1 MPVSNFK
8 PLEYDYRSSRP
19 IRTLFYLLNR
29 KWPYYVGLVFVF
41 TVKQLPLWAVPFLL
55 SRVINTLADPKIYPI
70 GRLPLYFV
78 VMAVLALQ
86 NILSHTF
93 FVSLLSGAVRDMEKR
108 LRSAVAMRLQ
118 QLSIAFHGRTE
129 SGRLQ
134 TKVLRDVEQIQTM
147 CMYLGEMGIG
157 AVLTCLLAVGVTAVR
172 EPRLLI
178 FYVILVPLSAGL
190 RTVFRRQMRERN
202 RAFRSEVEQM
212 SSEITEMINMIP
224 VARAHGL
231 EDEAARRSN
240 EKFHAVHERGRRL
253 DLMNALFGSSS
264 WVTFQLSMVT
274 GLSVLSWLCW
284 KGWINVGEIVLFQ
297 GLFSMIVM
305 SVTGLLNMYPQ
316 IARGVE
322 SIHSLGEVIECPD
335 IEHNEGRRIV
345 ESVDGRVQFEA
356 VSFAHENARESA
368 VRDFSLSVE
377 PGECIALVGP
387 SGAGKSTLVQLLI
400 GFYRAQQGRLLLD
413 GTDIEEL
420 DMRTF
425 RRFVSV
431 VPQETVLFSGSM
443 RDNITYGRQSVSDET
458 LWDVLKL
465 ANLTEVVD
473 DLPNGLDT
481 RIGED
486 GALLSGGQR
495 QRIAIARALVRDPR
509 ILILDEATSALD
521 VVSEKLV
528 QEAID
533 HAIQNRTTFVVAHR
547 LSTIRQ
553 ADRIVV
559 MKDGRLEEIGSY
571 DELMERRGLF
581 FEMQQLQTLD

>member
-1 MPVSNFK
+1 MKISRIR
-8 PLEYDYRSSRP
+8 PLEYDYRSNRP
-19 IRTLFYLLNR
+19 IHTLFYLLNR
-29 KWPYYVGLVFVF
+29 QWKHYALLILLYV
-41 TVKQLPLWAVPFLL
+41 VKNLPMWATPFLL
-55 SRVINTLADPKIYPI
+55 AHVINTLSDSETYPI
-70 GRLPLYFV
+70 DRLPLYFI
-78 VMAVLALQ
+78 VMAVMVLQ

-93 FVSLLSGAVRDMEKR
+93 FISLLSGAVRDMEKR

-118 QLSIAFHGRTE
+118 QLSIAFHDRTE

-147 CMYLGEMGIG
+147 CMFLGEFGIG
-157 AVLTCLLAVGVTAVR
+157 AVLTCFLAITVTAIK

-178 FYVILVPLSAGL
+178 FYLILVPLSAGL
-190 RTVFRRQMRERN
+190 RTVFRRQMQARN

-231 EDEAARRSN
+231 EGEAARRSD
-240 EKFHAVHERGRRL
+240 EKFQAVHESGRLL
-253 DLMNALFGSSS
+253 DRTNAIFSSSS
-264 WVTFQLSMVT
+264 WVTFQISMIT

-284 KGWINVGEIVLFQ
+284 RGWINVGEIVLFQ

-316 IARGVE
+316 IARGIE
-322 SIHSLGEVIECPD
+322 SIRSLGEVIECPD
-335 IEHNEGRRIV
+335 IEHNEDRRIV
-345 ESVDGRVQFEA
+345 ESVEGRVQFEN
-356 VSFAHENARESA
+356 VSFMYENARESA
-368 VRDFSLSVE
+368 VHDFSLAVE
-377 PGECIALVGP
+377 PGECIALVGA
-387 SGAGKSTLVQLLI
+387 SGAGKSTLAQLLI
-400 GFYRAQQGRLLLD
+400 GFHRPQQGRILLD
-413 GTDIEEL
+413 GTDMEEL

-431 VPQETVLFSGSM
+431 VPQETVLFSGSL
-443 RDNITYGRQSVSDET
+443 RDNITYGRNGVSEET
-458 LWDVLKL
+458 VQNVLKM
-465 ANLTEVVD
+465 ANLTEMVEG
-473 DLPNGLDT
+473 LPSGLDT

-495 QRIAIARALVRDPR
+495 QRIAIARALVRDPS

-521 VVSEKLV
+521 VVSEKNV

-533 HAIQNRTTFVVAHR
+533 RAIQNRTTFIVAHR

-559 MKDGRLEEIGSY
+559 MKNGRIEEIGSY
-571 DELMERRGLF
+571 DELTARGGLF
-581 FEMQQLQTLD
+581 CEMQKLQH

>member
-1 MPVSNFK
+1 MYK
-8 PLEYDYRSSRP
+8 PLEYDYRSNRP
-19 IRTLFYLLNR
+19 IRTLFYLLDR
-29 KWPYYVGLVFVF
+29 KWPSYVLLIL
-41 TVKQLPLWAVPFLL
+41 THIVKQSPVWAVPFLL
-55 SRVINTLADPKIYPI
+55 ARVINTLADSQTYPV
-70 GRLPLYFV
+70 GHLPLYFIL
-78 VMAVLALQ
+78 MAVLVLQ

-93 FVSLLSGAVRDMEKR
+93 FASMLSGSVRNMEKR
-108 LRSAVAMRLQ
+108 LRSAVAVRLQ
-118 QLSIAFHGRTE
+118 QLSISFHDRTE

-134 TKVLRDVEQIQTM
+134 AKVLRDVEQIQM
-147 CMYLGEMGIG
+147 LCMFLGEAGIG
-157 AVLTCLLAVGVTAVR
+157 AVLTGLLAISVTAVR

-178 FYVILVPLSAGL
+178 FYIILVPLSAGL
-190 RTVFRRQMRERN
+190 LTLFRRQMRARN

-212 SSEITEMINMIP
+212 SAEVTEMINMIP

-240 EKFHAVHERGRRL
+240 QTFHAVHASGRRL
-253 DLMNALFGSSS
+253 DLMNALFGSSAFA
-264 WVTFQLSMVT
+264 TFQFSMLT
-274 GLSVLSWLCW
+274 GLVVLSWLCW

-297 GLFSMIVM
+297 GLFSMIVT
-305 SVTGLLNMYPQ
+305 SVTMLLNMVPQ
-316 IARGVE
+316 IARGIE

-335 IEHNEGRRIV
+335 IEHNEGRRTVASV
-345 ESVDGRVQFEA
+345 EGRVQFEE
-356 VSFAHENARESA
+356 VHFRYENARESA
-368 VRDFSLSVE
+368 VRDFSLMVE

-387 SGAGKSTLVQLLI
+387 SGAGKSTLAQLLI
-400 GFYRAQQGRLLLD
+400 GFRRAQQGRLLLD
-413 GTDIEEL
+413 GADMEEL

-443 RDNITYGRQSVSDET
+443 RDNITYGNRSISEET
-458 LWDVLKL
+458 LWDVLRM

-473 DLPNGLDT
+473 GLPEGLDT

-509 ILILDEATSALD
+509 ILILDEATSSLD
-521 VVSEKLV
+521 VVSEKKV

-533 HAIQNRTTFVVAHR
+533 RAIQNRTTFIVAHR

-559 MKDGRLEEIGSY
+559 MKDGRIDEIGSY
-571 DELMERRGLF
+571 EELMAKRGSF
-581 FEMQQLQTLD
+581 FEMQQMQH